1 MPLTSSA
8 SVPVSPEQLHRA
20 LDFAATQARR
30 LVTTY
35 PGYTPMY
42 TVGGRWKREG
52 ERWTHWCEGFFPGI
66 LWLLHTHTGDAEW
79 RRLAEEYT
87 RPLEPRRFDRN
98 VHDLGFLF
106 LSTYL
111 RWYRRTGDPALRDV
125 LIHAGRTLALRRQ
138 RGGYL
143 ASFLGPQ
150 SLFIDI
156 MMNVGIILWAAN
168 ATGDEQLRTVALEH
182 SHTSAHYLVRPDGG
196 TAHEALFDPD
206 SGRFLRE
213 STQQGWRPD
222 STWSRGLA
230 WAIYG
235 FTAVHRLSGAAT
247 SELLDVARRCADFYL
262 RRTPPGLVPYW
273 DYDLPPDAPHLWDSS
288 AAAITA
294 SGLLDLAE
302 AVPEATEQQRYRHA
316 ALIILGTLCGDEF
329 LPRGWPEWEG
339 ILLHGIY
346 HFHKGLGVDESV
358 AWGDHFFVEA
368 LVKAAAGRSEAGW

>member
-1 MPLTSSA
+1 MPPTSSA
-8 SVPVSPEQLHRA
+8 PVSPEQLRGA

-42 TVGGRWKREG
+42 TVGGRWRREG

-66 LWLLHTHTGDAEW
+66 LWLLHSHTGDAEW
-79 RRLAEEYT
+79 RLLAEEYT
-87 RPLEPRRFDRN
+87 RPLESRRFDRD

-111 RWYRRTGDPALRDV
+111 RWYRRTGDPVLRDV
-125 LIHAGRTLALRRQ
+125 LIDAGRTLALRRQ
-138 RGGYL
+138 PGGYL

-168 ATGDEQLRTVALEH
+168 AAGDERLRAIALEH
-182 SHTSAHYLVRPDGG
+182 SHTSARYLVRADGG
-196 TAHEALFDPD
+196 TAHEAIFEPET
-206 SGRFLRE
+206 GRFVRE
-213 STQQGWRPD
+213 STQQGWRSD

-230 WAIYG
+230 WALYG

-247 SELLDVARRCADFYL
+247 SEFLDVARRCATFYL

-288 AAAITA
+288 AAAIAT
-294 SGLLDLAE
+294 SGLLDLSE
-302 AVPEATEQQRYRHA
+302 AVPEAAEQERYRDA
-316 ALIILGTLCGDEF
+316 ARTILGTLCSDAF
-329 LPRGWPEWEG
+329 LPRTQPEWEG
-339 ILLHGIY
+339 ILLHGVY
-346 HFHKGLGVDESV
+346 HYHKGLGVDESV

-368 LVKAAAGRSEAGW
+368 LVKATAGRSEAGW